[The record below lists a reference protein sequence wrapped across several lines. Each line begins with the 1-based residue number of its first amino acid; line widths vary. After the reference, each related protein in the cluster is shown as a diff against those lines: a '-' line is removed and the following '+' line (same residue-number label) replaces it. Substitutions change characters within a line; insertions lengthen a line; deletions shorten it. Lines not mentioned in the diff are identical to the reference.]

1 MVFGRFPPPISEQ
14 KQGCATCLKGRS
26 QKRSNRANAEVQE
39 TPVNTSAIKGFQK
52 GQKTVFDLE
61 CRCSIQLS
69 YGRTLKIRH
78 LRVPFLA
85 LRKSCPKIVPR
96 STKNGNP
103 VLLSMTKTEQ
113 QIDRPSVWERTRYQR
128 LFRYVPSGTI
138 FARFKIRG
146 KQVRKSLKTTNLE
159 MAKNKLA
166 GLERNES
173 AIAYERRRE
182 KMLFGQIR
190 YIIPKSLMPPPPPA
204 RRVARTAGR

>member
-1 MVFGRFPPPISEQ
+1 MRGLHNNTNISRKALDAFGPKMARPPRLER
-14 KQGCATCLKGRS
+14 GTLCLEG
-26 QKRSNRANAEVQE
+26 
-39 TPVNTSAIKGFQK
+39 
-52 GQKTVFDLE
+52 
-61 CRCSIQLS
+61 RCSIQLS

-128 LFRYVPSGTI
+128 LFRDVPSGTI

-166 GLERNES
+166 VLERNER
-173 AIAYERRRE
+173 AIAHERRRE
-182 KMLFGQIR
+182 KMLFSQIR